1 MTSAMDLSFYL
12 EPPERTVRCVLT
24 IEALAP
30 LSMVSAQ
37 PGSYYRSNPTPTDI
51 MLYGLLEN
59 ALGWH
64 FDDATRRTLLK
75 SLQKQAKR
83 FHGKTEWKGSDWLS
97 GAPVGSDS
105 GYIPLLGFHL
115 AFDGLR
121 ELPAV
126 TSYDDLWA
134 RQAHRDDDFWGGSR
148 HYDATLESL
157 VTMLKSKEVKFA
169 TKDSATHADTKSV
182 DGGVEAGETVFQ
194 TAMKPRFPYYFV
206 SPTPREYVIPR
217 GPYRFGATVTPALAE
232 RIATAL
238 EDPAAPLYLG
248 SNDGWVE
255 ARWEVL

>member
-1 MTSAMDLSFYL
+1 MTNSMDLSFFL
-12 EPPERTVRCVLT
+12 EPPERTVHGVLT
-24 IEALAP
+24 VEVLAP

-37 PGSYYRSNPTPTDI
+37 PGSYYRSNPAPTDA
-51 MLYGLLEN
+51 MLYGLVEN

-64 FDDATRRTLLK
+64 FDDATRKSLLK
-75 SLQKQAKR
+75 SLQKQAKGL
-83 FHGKTEWKGSDWLS
+83 HGKSEWKGSDWLTTTP
-97 GAPVGSDS
+97 AGSDS
-105 GYIPLLGFHL
+105 GYVPLIGFHL

-126 TSYDDLWA
+126 MSYDDLWA

-148 HYDATLESL
+148 HYDAALDPL

-169 TKDSATHADTKSV
+169 TKDSATHSDTESV
-182 DGGVEAGETVFQ
+182 DRGVEAGETIFQ

-206 SPTPREYVIPR
+206 SPTPREYVVPR
-217 GPYRFGATVTPALAE
+217 GPYRFGVTATETLSE
-232 RIATAL
+232 QIAAAL

-255 ARWEVL
+255 AQWEVL